1 MYKNMIKG
9 MIIGGSL
16 LGLVASAQAANQT
29 YEYNIYGA
37 SAQHKFWNK
46 LAPQFMTNSLG
57 CATVVQSAHE
67 KKNGITRGTGC
78 I

>member
-29 YEYNIYGA
+29 YEYNIYKALPRSISSGII
-37 SAQHKFWNK
+37 
-46 LAPQFMTNSLG
+46 LPLSL
-57 CATVVQSAHE
+57 
-67 KKNGITRGTGC
+67 
-78 I
+78 